1 MKLCYLG
8 QYNLVRL
15 FLPKSKS
22 NLKKYLLILCLLFY
36 SWTIVAQSKVIDSLQ
51 QIVSLH
57 KRDTIEFNALLL
69 LSNEFLRKDLQKVK
83 EYSMQVVK
91 QADPKNE
98 AKWLVS
104 AYSYLVTY
112 YQQTGQIDS
121 AQYFLNQGEI
131 LVRANPTN
139 FRVKFNYNQSAGLF
153 YKNLGDYKRALPYVL
168 ENVNTWKKEDENK
181 AGQLLNLG
189 NLYFNMGEY
198 KNAAD
203 AHIKSLQ
210 LFETLK
216 NLRGQSFCYQ
226 SLGNDFLFLN
236 QYANAKKYFERS
248 LALKEQLDDK
258 RGQLTT
264 TISLGDVHKELN
276 ENQKAEG
283 YYKSALATARS
294 MKLKVEEARVL
305 HQWGLLYKRMNN
317 FKAARENFTK
327 SLALSEQLGDS
338 VTRAKTNSELI
349 GLDLIEQGNQDTEA
363 ELLKGL
369 NTIIRTGDKQQQA
382 VEYWRLSEY
391 YTLHKNYEK
400 ALYYLREHQ
409 ALSDSIEG
417 SSVVLQLKELEEKY
431 QNEKHQQEIEL
442 LRKDQELQAIALS
455 RERTNVALI
464 AFALLSVLIISVL
477 LVNRYRV
484 KNRANRLIE
493 MERMRNMI
501 ARDLHDDIGSTLSSI
516 NIMSQLAMNENG
528 NASLHLKKIATHSAQ
543 MMENMSD
550 IVWSINP
557 KNDLAEHMV
566 FKMKEFAAE
575 ILEPVGINYSFQVEE
590 GVDTVRLNSEKRKN
604 LFLIFKESVNNAAK
618 YSNGTQVTI
627 NLSLQSN
634 HLHLEVSDN
643 GKGFNQEEVNRG
655 NGLSNMKDRASA
667 IMGALQYITESGKG
681 TRVLL
686 AVPIT

>member
-1 MKLCYLG
+1 MV
-8 QYNLVRL
+8 VRIWGNW
-15 FLPKSKS
+15 FLPGKASQ
-22 NLKKYLLILCLLFY
+22 NLKKYLLILCLSFY
-36 SWTIVAQSKVIDSLQ
+36 HWTTVAQSKVIDSLQ

-57 KRDTIEFNALLL
+57 KRDTVGLNALLL

-91 QADPKNE
+91 RADPKNE
-98 AKWLVS
+98 TKWLVS
-104 AYSYLVTY
+104 AYNYLVTF
-112 YQQTGQIDS
+112 YQQTGHIDS
-121 AQYFLNQGEI
+121 AQYFLNQGEA

-236 QYANAKKYFERS
+236 QYANAKKYYERS

-283 YYKSALATARS
+283 YYKSALETARN
-294 MKLKVEEARVL
+294 MKLVVEEARVL

-317 FKAARENFTK
+317 FKAARENFTR
-327 SLALSEQLGDS
+327 SIALSKQVGDS
-338 VTRAKTNSELI
+338 VTRTKTNSELI
-349 GLDLIEQGNQDTEA
+349 GLDLIEQGKRDTEA

-369 NTIIRTGDKQQQA
+369 NTIIRTGDKQQQS

-391 YTLHKNYEK
+391 YAIHKNYEK
-400 ALYYLREHQ
+400 ALYYMKEHQ

-417 SSVVLQLKELEEKY
+417 GTVVLQLKELEEKY
-431 QNEKHQQEIEL
+431 QNEKHQQQIEL
-442 LRKDQELQAIALS
+442 LKKDQELQVLALS
-455 RERTNVALI
+455 RERTNVILI
-464 AFALLSVLIISVL
+464 AFALISVVIISVL
-477 LVNRYRV
+477 LVNRYRIM
-484 KNRANRLIE
+484 NRAKRELE
-493 MERMRNMI
+493 LEKVRNHI

-516 NIMSQLAMNENG
+516 NIMSQLAMNGDAKERLN
-528 NASLHLKKIATHSAQ
+528 KIALHSAQ

-557 KNDLAEHMV
+557 KNDTLEQV
-566 FKMKEFAAE
+566 VLKMKEFAFE
-575 ILEPVGINYSFQVEE
+575 MLEPKEISHTFQLDSNLTQLKLDV
-590 GVDTVRLNSEKRKN
+590 EKRKN
-604 LFLIFKESVNNAAK
+604 LFLIFKEAINNAAK
-618 YSNGTQVTI
+618 YSEGSKVSI
-627 NLSLQSN
+627 SLSVRQNKIQLSIC
-634 HLHLEVSDN
+634 DN
-643 GKGFNQEEVNRG
+643 GKGFDEGAVRRG
-655 NGLSNMKDRASA
+655 NGLINMKERAIS
-667 IMGALQYITESGKG
+667 MGGQFSQTSNPENG
-681 TRVLL
+681 TKIQVDI
-686 AVPIT
+686 PIT